1 MLVERLHEARIKS
14 KRKDVGTGSVS
25 KNAYDGSEFWTEDGR
40 TQKNEDDSSI

>member
-1 MLVERLHEARIKS
+1 MQVDGLHEAGIES

-40 TQKNEDDSSI
+40 T